1 MCALHVCQDDGLVG
15 VPSKL
20 NRYRRA
26 GKKIVYEEAGEDAA
40 KSDDEGQQGGTKS
53 MEDCQDEEGEERA
66 GLTLIKMRLFK
77 DIKIDE
83 VSDSA

>member
-1 MCALHVCQDDGLVG
+1 M
-15 VPSKL
+15 PSKL

-26 GKKIVYEEAGEDAA
+26 GKKVVEEEDKEDAA
-40 KSDDEGQQGGTKS
+40 KSDDEAKQSGSRS
-53 MEDCQDEEGEERA
+53 MEDDQGEEGDEGA

-77 DIKIDE
+77 DIKNDE

>member
-1 MCALHVCQDDGLVG
+1 MG

-26 GKKIVYEEAGEDAA
+26 GKKTVYAEEEEDAA
-40 KSDDEGQQGGTKS
+40 KSDYEGKQGGTKS
-53 MEDCQDEEGEERA
+53 VEDCQEEEGEERA